1 MVESEHP
8 LTNRLR
14 AGKASSGARDAA
26 ADGNRALWRQLISLE
41 GATSMHVFFDSRCAL
56 PAGLCLAL
64 RGSHTVVYVS
74 STATGSGPD
83 VPVEVHAFPVLPLEF
98 AGSMLDVRIES
109 VRGRVATADDLQT
122 ILDAAS
128 VSGTSAGA
136 AATIASPWGCRII
149 VEARG
154 VSASQQ
160 AARFEAGGEASW
172 TQCLQVCV
180 FVRFT
185 SAPIVLQLLH
195 SPASMFSSI
204 CTHGRI
210 ALCANV
216 RWHYVQAFCEWT
228 EGDERQLRQAIVAC
242 RRRVRHM
249 SHVPEALIPTWHRML
264 QSHTMAVAMLHATNE
279 ALASDDSVSVAHAPF
294 EPSVFS
300 IRLALSQKWNVSVC
314 DWVET
319 FPLHDAD
326 NFLTRALRAARAY
339 LLPVTRHT
347 MLSSLLSATTS
358 RRRHRRMVV
367 LSNWLAETATTA
379 NLDTMIASP
388 SF

>member
-1 MVESEHP
+1 M
-8 LTNRLR
+8 
-14 AGKASSGARDAA
+14 
-26 ADGNRALWRQLISLE
+26 
-41 GATSMHVFFDSRCAL
+41 
-56 PAGLCLAL
+56 
-64 RGSHTVVYVS
+64 
-74 STATGSGPD
+74 
-83 VPVEVHAFPVLPLEF
+83 
-98 AGSMLDVRIES
+98 
-109 VRGRVATADDLQT
+109 
-122 ILDAAS
+122 
-128 VSGTSAGA
+128 
-136 AATIASPWGCRII
+136 
-149 VEARG
+149 
-154 VSASQQ
+154 
-160 AARFEAGGEASW
+160 
-172 TQCLQVCV
+172 
-180 FVRFT
+180 
-185 SAPIVLQLLH
+185 
-195 SPASMFSSI
+195 
-204 CTHGRI
+204 
-210 ALCANV
+210 
-216 RWHYVQAFCEWT
+216 QAFCEWT

-249 SHVPEALIPTWHRML
+249 SHVSEALIPTWHRML

-388 SF
+388 SFFVQAFGQLYNLPSEAWRGVSDASQAKVFDVRFEYVATPPSHSIA